1 MRTLAGC
8 DNRTV
13 KSIISD
19 GVSPVR
25 VVVIDDHALFARGLQ
40 LLLGPGS
47 HGRIEVVAST
57 SNPDAAEELVAIERP
72 DVAIVD
78 LTMPGRDGVDV
89 VSALRSEFPA
99 LKILVV
105 SGTDDLA
112 LVRNAFNAGADG
124 FLPKTSDPSELLAP
138 LQVLADGGSVLPK
151 RVLSSLLAYAVRPSL
166 ALPHLD
172 SNDVRLLRTLA
183 SGVALDE
190 VAAEFLVSE
199 RTAKRLIAD
208 LLERLGVSS
217 RIQAVALAGR
227 AGLLDED

>member
-1 MRTLAGC
+1 M
-8 DNRTV
+8 
-13 KSIISD
+13 
-19 GVSPVR
+19 
-25 VVVIDDHALFARGLQ
+25 
-40 LLLGPGS
+40 
-47 HGRIEVVAST
+47 
-57 SNPDAAEELVAIERP
+57 
-72 DVAIVD
+72 
-78 LTMPGRDGVDV
+78 
-89 VSALRSEFPA
+89 SALRSEFPA

-199 RTAKRLIAD
+199 RTAKAD
-208 LLERLGVSS
+208 RRSARAPGRVVTDPGRGAGGPRWPARRGLTLQSNGPRGPKIGLCGSCHTGRHRQHSSDRRGPGV
-217 RIQAVALAGR
+217 
-227 AGLLDED
+227 

>member
-1 MRTLAGC
+1 MGC
-8 DNRTV
+8 DDRKV
-13 KSIISD
+13 KSTSSD
-19 GVSPVR
+19 GASPLR

-57 SNPDAAEELVAIERP
+57 SNPDTAEELVAVEHP

-112 LVRNAFNAGADG
+112 LVRDAFNAGADG

-151 RVLSSLLAYAVRPSL
+151 SVLTSLLAHSVRPSVP
-166 ALPHLD
+166 LPTLD
-172 SNDVRLLRTLA
+172 PDDIRLLRTLA
-183 SGVALDE
+183 TGVGLDE
-190 VAAEFLVSE
+190 VAADFLVSE
-199 RTAKRLIAD
+199 RTAKRLIAV

-227 AGLLDED
+227 AGLLDDG

>member
-1 MRTLAGC
+1 M
-8 DNRTV
+8 
-13 KSIISD
+13 
-19 GVSPVR
+19 
-25 VVVIDDHALFARGLQ
+25 IDDHALFARGLQ

-57 SNPDAAEELVAIERP
+57 SNPHTAEELVAAELP

-78 LTMPGRDGVDV
+78 LTMPGRDGVEV
-89 VSALRSEFPA
+89 VMALRSQFPE

-112 LVRNAFNAGADG
+112 MIRDAFSAGADG

-138 LQVLADGGSVLPK
+138 LQVLIDGGAVLPK
-151 RVLSSLLAYAVRPSL
+151 SVLTSLLAYSVRPSVS
-166 ALPHLD
+166 LPVLKQD
-172 SNDVRLLRTLA
+172 DLQLLRMLA

-199 RTAKRLIAD
+199 RSAKRLIAA
-208 LLERLGVSS
+208 LLERLDVSS
-217 RIQAVALAGR
+217 RVQAVALAGR
-227 AGLLDED
+227 AGLLDDD